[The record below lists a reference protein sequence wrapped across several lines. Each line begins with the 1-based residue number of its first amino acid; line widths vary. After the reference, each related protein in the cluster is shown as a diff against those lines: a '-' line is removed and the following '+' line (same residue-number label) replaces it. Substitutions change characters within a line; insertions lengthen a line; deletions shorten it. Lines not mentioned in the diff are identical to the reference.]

1 MQKRIIIKMIIFS
14 FLFINFGCKKK
25 DFVIKHRT
33 ITGTFKLISVEKTG
47 MVQEPNNSYAMGEY
61 ITSKCD
67 LLTTIEIKSNGT
79 FRQIEF
85 KNDNCTNQVSRQ
97 GTWKVT
103 STFYGSFLGDIKF
116 DDTGFPYSLY
126 EGGYVDDIITV
137 IRIEYLDENPP
148 ENVKNLRYHYTYTRI
163 N

>member
-1 MQKRIIIKMIIFS
+1 MQKRIIIKMIILS
-14 FLFINFGCKKK
+14 FLFINSGCKKK

-33 ITGTFKLISVEKTG
+33 ITGTFKLIKVGTSG
-47 MVQEPNNSYAMGEY
+47 LVQEPNNSYAMGEI
-61 ITSKCD
+61 ITSECD
-67 LLTTIEIKSNGT
+67 LLTTIEIKSDGT
-79 FRQIEF
+79 FKQIEF
-85 KNDNCTNQVSRQ
+85 KNDNCANQVSRQ

-103 STFYGSFLGDIKF
+103 STFYGSFHGDIKF

-126 EGGYVDDIITV
+126 EIECVDDIITV

-148 ENVKNLRYHYTYTRI
+148 ENMKYLRYHFTYTRI